1 MMMFKRRFRF
11 LFLMWT
17 VLVFG
22 ALFLFVGPALSQDKA
37 SIEKGK
43 DIFGLYGCF
52 ACHGWDGTGG
62 KISQK
67 YVVAS
72 AGPSIENI
80 ARSYRERYGDK
91 WRNELV
97 NWIKEPTPE
106 KVNNDKKRK
115 EYFDLYG
122 YHMPVLGLTDG
133 EVEAVIGFIDTF
145 RK

>member
-1 MMMFKRRFRF
+1 MMVKRRFRL
-11 LFLMWT
+11 LFLMCL

-22 ALFLFVGPALSQDKA
+22 GLFLFVSPAFNQDKA

-43 DIFGLYGCF
+43 DIFAFYGCF

-80 ARSYRERYGDK
+80 AQSYRERYGDK

-97 NWIKEPTPE
+97 NWIKKPTPE
-106 KVNNDKKRK
+106 KIENDKKRK

-122 YHMPVLGLTDG
+122 YNMPELGLSDE

>member
-1 MMMFKRRFRF
+1 MMVTRKFRLF
-11 LFLMWT
+11 FLMCL

-22 ALFLFVGPALSQDKA
+22 GLFLFVNLAFTQDKA

-43 DIFGLYGCF
+43 EIFGFYGCF

-67 YVVAS
+67 YLVAS

-80 ARSYRERYGDK
+80 AQSYRERYGDK
-91 WRNELV
+91 WRSELAD
-97 NWIKEPTPE
+97 WLKQPTPE
-106 KVNNDKKRK
+106 KIKKDKKRK

-122 YHMPVLGLTDG
+122 YVMPQVDLSER
-133 EVEAVIGFIDTF
+133 EVEAAIDFIDTF